1 MDPDGPKTCGSCG
14 SGSGSPT
21 LEIPFLLAV
30 NMMYRNMSDIRGCTG
45 GLLQA
50 EETVADEL
58 GVQLDGL
65 LLQALIHVQVGCVQH
80 LHHKINI
87 KSKI

>member
-1 MDPDGPKTCGSCG
+1 
-14 SGSGSPT
+14 
-21 LEIPFLLAV
+21 
-30 NMMYRNMSDIRGCTG
+30 MMYRNMSDIRGCTG

-58 GVQLDGL
+58 GVELDGL
-65 LLQALIHVQVGCVQH
+65 LLQALVHVQVGRVQH

-87 KSKI
+87 KSKKI